1 MEDQL
6 WSLKSL
12 NINADTIN
20 ASSSKEHVKK
30 IHDAMLDADS
40 DLKLLYV
47 TPEKLAK
54 SKMFM
59 NKLQKMYD
67 MGRFSRLVID
77 EVINDVYIYS
87 LYPKLMRL
95 L

>member
-1 MEDQL
+1 M
-6 WSLKSL
+6 
-12 NINADTIN
+12 
-20 ASSSKEHVKK
+20 KK

-77 EVINDVYIYS
+77 EVINDVYVYS